1 MIILGI
7 DPGTATTGY
16 GLIKF
21 DFKNKDDLRC
31 LEYGCITTAPGK
43 SDGQRLKEIER
54 ELSKIIN
61 KNKPDILAVERIFFF
76 KNQKTIITV
85 SQAKGVIILTAT
97 KKKIPVV
104 EYSPVEVKMAV
115 SGYGRAEKKQIQ
127 KLIQSIL
134 NLDDLPKPD
143 DAADA
148 LGIAICCSQRLKC
161 KK

>member
-16 GLIKF
+16 GVIEIDL
-21 DFKNKDDLRC
+21 KNKKTLRC
-31 LEYGCITTAPGK
+31 LSYGCITTLPIK
-43 SDGQRLKEIER
+43 SDGQRLKEIEK
-54 ELSKIIN
+54 ELSQIIN
-61 KNKPDILAVERIFFF
+61 KYKPDILAVERIFFF

-104 EYSPVEVKMAV
+104 EFSPVEVKMAV

-127 KLIQSIL
+127 KLIQSLL
-134 NLDDLPKPD
+134 NLDELPKPD

-148 LGIAICCSQRLKC
+148 LGIAICCSQGLRCTK
-161 KK
+161 